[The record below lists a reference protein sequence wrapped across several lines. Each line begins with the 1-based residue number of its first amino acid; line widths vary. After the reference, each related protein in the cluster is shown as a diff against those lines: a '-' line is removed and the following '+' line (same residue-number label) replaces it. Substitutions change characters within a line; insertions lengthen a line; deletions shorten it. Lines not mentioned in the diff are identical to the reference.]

1 MKVIMLDI
9 DGVLNEDTTPTRTK
23 SRVMFIDEEKLLRL
37 KRIVDETG
45 AKIVL
50 SSTWRYDR
58 NDPEHNGDFLELQE
72 AFRQVGLEFYSYTPV
87 DAVGIRRGMEIKA
100 WLGTHPEVDRYII
113 LDDELFDYAER
124 GLLPRLVKPSFCDGG
139 LTEEL
144 AEEAIGM
151 LNSEAIPERKTAV
164 DILLEKLTA
173 ITEAWR
179 ALPDHREATPDIPL
193 QWAVDPTGMLWL
205 DQVWICPASYVNMSR
220 LDECAQDVQESY
232 FEVPIDKEFMTVILI
247 PEFGEYKI
255 HAIERHGATR
265 S

>member
-1 MKVIMLDI
+1 MKKIIFLDV
-9 DGVLNEDTTPTRTK
+9 DGILNEDTTPTRTK

-37 KRIVDETG
+37 KRIVDATG

-58 NDPEHNGDFLELQE
+58 NDPEHNGDFMELQE
-72 AFRQVGLEFYSYTPV
+72 AFRKVGLEFYSYTPV
-87 DAVGIRRGMEIKA
+87 DAAGIRRGMEIKA
-100 WLGTHPEVDRYII
+100 WLGSHPEVKRYII

-124 GLLPRLVKPSFCDGG
+124 GLLPRLVKTSFCDGG
-139 LTEEL
+139 LTEEHVQ
-144 AEEAIGM
+144 EAIEM
-151 LNSEAIPERKTAV
+151 LNSDSMPIRKTAM

-179 ALPDHREATPDIPL
+179 ALPDHGDVILDIPL
-193 QWAVDPTGMLWL
+193 HWAVDPSGMLWL
-205 DQVWICPASYVNMSR
+205 DKVWICPASYVNMSR
-220 LDECAQDVQESY
+220 LDECARDVQESY

-255 HAIERHGATR
+255 HAIERHV
-265 S
+265 